1 MVATFR
7 TSKMSEGSEKE
18 EGSSGESGLRLDLS
32 VQHGVARDPGT
43 VQVSGNRAIE
53 QQQWT
58 KLLCDSEGGRRKQ
71 DHVIITCEHRLGI
84 RA

>member
-32 VQHGVARDPGT
+32 DQHGVARRSWHS
-43 VQVSGNRAIE
+43 SGEWKQSHRAA
-53 QQQWT
+53 T
-58 KLLCDSEGGRRKQ
+58 MDKTSL
-71 DHVIITCEHRLGI
+71 
-84 RA
+84 

>member
-1 MVATFR
+1 MREVKKR
-7 TSKMSEGSEKE
+7 KVVVENQGLGWISQTSMALLG
-18 EGSSGESGLRLDLS
+18 
-32 VQHGVARDPGT
+32 DPGT

-71 DHVIITCEHRLGI
+71 DHVIITSEHRLGI